1 MTHSMSLRT
10 VVSQDGAAILDIEN
24 NSITTLNPTGSFVW
38 QGLQRGE
45 SVDEIT
51 ARLARET
58 GEDPDSIAKD
68 VKHFFEELKKQKL
81 LPR

>member
-1 MTHSMSLRT
+1 MTHSMGLRT
-10 VVSQDGAAILDIEN
+10 VVSEDGAAILDIEN

-38 QGLQRGE
+38 QGMQRGE
-45 SVDEIT
+45 SIDTIT
-51 ARLARET
+51 ARLAQET

>member
-1 MTHSMSLRT
+1 M
-10 VVSQDGAAILDIEN
+10 SQDGAAILDIEN